1 MATRKRT
8 TRRALG
14 AAGLDRLSAPLK
26 ALADA
31 AASGTRVGFDP
42 VAIPRRFRDPRDI
55 EVAGL
60 IAAGLAYG
68 RVSLFLPRI
77 EEVLAG
83 LGPRPAEGLEALT
96 LGRARTLL
104 QHFVYRFNV
113 GTDVA
118 VLLFGMQQA
127 LRRHGSLE
135 SLFLAHRTPEGG
147 LHATLSGFLAELRD
161 VPMEPLR
168 RALGP
173 ERGLQH
179 LLPSPL
185 GPGASKR
192 LLMYLRWMV
201 RGPDAVD
208 LGIWKRV
215 PASELLLPLD
225 THTGR
230 LAQHLGL
237 TSRKSLNWAA
247 AEEVT
252 AALRNV
258 DPVDPVRFDFAL
270 CHHGMSGACPPT
282 PGPETCG
289 PCVLR
294 PACRTGTRV
303 VGRQHKAEARS
314 QTPQR

>member
-1 MATRKRT
+1 MKRRQRATRR
-8 TRRALG
+8 RFGAVGAERLAAPLRALAEAAEGG
-14 AAGLDRLSAPLK
+14 A
-26 ALADA
+26 
-31 AASGTRVGFDP
+31 RVGFDP
-42 VAIPRRFRDPRDI
+42 VAIPRRFTDPRDI

-68 RVSLFLPRI
+68 RVGLFVPRI

-83 LGPRPAEGLEALT
+83 LGPRPATGLEALT
-96 LGRARTLL
+96 LPRARALL
-104 QHFVYRFNV
+104 KDFVYRFNV

-118 VLLFGMQQA
+118 VLLFGMQAA

-135 SLFLAHRTPEGG
+135 ALFLSHREEGAG
-147 LHATLSGFLAELRD
+147 LHATLSGFLGELRD
-161 VPMEPLR
+161 VPMAPLR

-179 LLPSPL
+179 LLPHPL

-208 LGIWKRV
+208 LGIWKWV
-215 PASELLLPLD
+215 PAAELLLPLD

-237 TSRKSLNWAA
+237 TSRKALNWAA

-252 AALRNV
+252 EALRRI
-258 DPVDPVRFDFAL
+258 DPHDPVRFDFAL
-270 CHHGMSGACPPT
+270 CHLGMSGGCPPT
-282 PGPETCG
+282 PHADTCG

-294 PACRTGTRV
+294 PACRTGARV
-303 VGRQHKAEARS
+303 MRRA
-314 QTPQR
+314 

>member
-8 TRRALG
+8 SRRTLG
-14 AAGLDRLSAPLK
+14 PTGLARLSAPLN

-31 AASGTRVGFDP
+31 AASGVRVGFDP
-42 VAIPRRFRDPRDI
+42 VAIPRRYTDPRDI
-55 EVAGL
+55 EVSGL

-68 RVSLFLPRI
+68 RVSLFVPRI

-83 LGPRPAEGLEALT
+83 LGPRPAAGIEALT
-96 LGRARTLL
+96 LPRAKALL
-104 QHFVYRFNV
+104 EGFVYRFNV

-118 VLLFGMQQA
+118 VLLFGMQAA

-135 SLFLAHRTPEGG
+135 QLFLSHRGDGG
-147 LHATLSGFLAELRD
+147 DLHATLSGFLAELRD
-161 VPMEPLR
+161 IPMAPLR
-168 RALGP
+168 HALGH

-185 GPGASKR
+185 GAGASKR

-215 PASELLLPLD
+215 PAAELLLPLD

-237 TSRKSLNWAA
+237 TARSSLNWAA

-252 AALRNV
+252 AALRTI
-258 DPVDPVRFDFAL
+258 DPEDPVRFDFAL
-270 CHHGMSGACPPT
+270 CHHGMSGGCPPT
-282 PGPETCG
+282 PRPDTCEA
-289 PCVLR
+289 CVLL
-294 PACRTGTRV
+294 PACRTGARLM
-303 VGRQHKAEARS
+303 GRRS
-314 QTPQR
+314 RTPSRPQRGS

>member
-1 MATRKRT
+1 MVTRKRT

-14 AAGLDRLSAPLK
+14 AARPERLSAPLK

-31 AASGTRVGFDP
+31 AASGKRVGFDP
-42 VAIPRRFRDPRDI
+42 VAIPRRFQNPRDI

-83 LGPRPAEGLEALT
+83 LGPRPAAGLEALT
-96 LGRARTLL
+96 LDGARELL
-104 QHFVYRFNV
+104 QDFVYRFNV

-118 VLLFGMQQA
+118 VLLFGMQRA

-135 SLFLAHRTPEGG
+135 ALFLAHRDPERG

-161 VPMEPLR
+161 VPMAPLR

-208 LGIWKRV
+208 LGIWKQV
-215 PASELLLPLD
+215 PTSELLLPLD

-237 TSRKSLNWAA
+237 TGRKSLNWAA

-252 AALRNV
+252 EALRRV

-270 CHHGMSGACPPT
+270 CHHGMSGACPPA
-282 PGPETCG
+282 PHADSCG

-294 PACRTGTRV
+294 PACRTGARIM
-303 VGRQHKAEARS
+303 GRQGSLKRR
-314 QTPQR
+314 PPVPGP